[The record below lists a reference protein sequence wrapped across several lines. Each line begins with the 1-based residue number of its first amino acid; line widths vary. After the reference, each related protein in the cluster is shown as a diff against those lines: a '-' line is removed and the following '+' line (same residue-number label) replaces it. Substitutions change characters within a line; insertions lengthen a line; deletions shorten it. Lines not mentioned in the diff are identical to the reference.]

1 MEGRVALVT
10 GGTKGIGLQIA
21 KQLAQKGIH
30 VVFTARTEDKKA
42 TQEVRE
48 AAAGSS
54 VDFVVMDVTSD
65 KDIEN
70 ARDFVN
76 NKYGKLD
83 ILINNAAISSL
94 GKVSVREDFLA
105 TYNSNVAG
113 IAVILDTFYE
123 LLKKSVHPRVV
134 NVSSSVGSLKKAVDA
149 VFPPDSYI
157 AYRATK
163 AALNLLT
170 VIYSQKFKEVKIN
183 AICPGYCSTALNGFS
198 GYRDPAVGAKVA
210 VEIALIE
217 DDGPTGSFFEI
228 VDEGTA
234 PTVVPW

>member
-1 MEGRVALVT
+1 MEGQVALVT

-30 VVFTARTEDKKA
+30 VIFTARTEVQKA

-54 VDFVVMDVTSD
+54 VDFVVMDVNSD
-65 KDIEN
+65 KDIES
-70 ARDFVN
+70 ARDFVSK
-76 NKYGKLD
+76 KYGKLD
-83 ILINNAAISSL
+83 ILINNAAIATL
-94 GKVSVREDFLA
+94 AGVSVRDEFLA
-105 TYNSNVAG
+105 TYNANVAG

-123 LLKKSVHPRVV
+123 LLKKSAHPRVV
-134 NVSSSVGSLKKAVDA
+134 NVSSSVGSLKRGVDA
-149 VFPPDSYI
+149 IFPADKGI

-183 AICPGYCSTALNGFS
+183 AICPGYCNTELNGFS
-198 GYRDPAVGAKVA
+198 GYRDPAVGANVA
-210 VEIALIE
+210 VKLALE
-217 DDGPTGSFFEI
+217 DKESTGSFFEI
-228 VDEGTA
+228 SDNATEL
-234 PTVVPW
+234 TVVPW